1 MILRVNSER
10 EPRGAL
16 SAHRFV
22 LLASGVGLGAAT
34 FFAGPGGSP
43 NTSLPAFSVAHAGE
57 NAGRTAGFAD
67 IVEQVKPAVI
77 SVRVRVEGGQE
88 MMGVEDE
95 NGSDDAL
102 GSAEGFFR
110 HFGIPGGMIPD
121 RTRGERFPMGQG
133 SGFFISADGY
143 AVTNAH
149 VLDTAESAE
158 ITTQDGKIY
167 TAKVIGTDPKTDLAL
182 IKADQRADFPFVKLA
197 DSVPRVGDRVF
208 ALGNPF
214 GLGGTVTTGIVSAR
228 NRDIGTS
235 AYEDFIQ
242 IDAPV
247 NLGNSG
253 GPAFDVDGN
262 VVAVNTAIFSPSGGF
277 VAIPSDTVKIVVAQL
292 KDKGVVRHGWMGA
305 QVQSVTTDIAD
316 SVGMKSAQGAVVV
329 EPQPDGPA
337 VKAGILSGDVITSVN
352 GQPVKDARDLA
363 KQIRTMAPDSTIKLV
378 VLRQGEEK
386 TISVTLGELPNEGQ
400 ARASVED
407 HENAGDDAPRLGL
420 TLAPTAKVMDSSSE
434 GVVVTAIDPD
444 GRAARQ
450 GVKVGDVILE
460 VGGKAVSTPADVR
473 DALGDAHADGKR
485 TVLMR
490 ISSEEG
496 TRFVAVPLG

>member
-1 MILRVNSER
+1 MIPRVNSDGK
-10 EPRGAL
+10 PRGAL
-16 SAHRFV
+16 SARRLV
-22 LLASGVGLGAAT
+22 LLASSAALAAT
-34 FFAGPGGSP
+34 FFAGPGGS
-43 NTSLPAFSVAHAGE
+43 
-57 NAGRTAGFAD
+57 
-67 IVEQVKPAVI
+67 
-77 SVRVRVEGGQE
+77 SVRGKVEGGQE
-88 MMGVEDE
+88 MTGLEDE
-95 NGSDDAL
+95 NSSGDAL

-110 HFGIPGGMIPD
+110 RFGIPGGMSHD
-121 RTRGERFPMGQG
+121 RTRPQSFTMGQG

-149 VLDTAESAE
+149 ALDTAESAE
-158 ITTQDGKIY
+158 VTTQDGMIY
-167 TAKVIGTDPKTDLAL
+167 TAKVIGTDPNTDLAL
-182 IKADQRADFPFVKLA
+182 IKVDQRADFPFVNLA
-197 DSVPRVGDRVF
+197 GSVPRVGDRVF
-208 ALGNPF
+208 TLGNPF

-253 GPAFDVDGN
+253 GPAFDVDGY
-262 VVAVNTAIFSPSGGF
+262 VVAVSTAIFSPSGGS

-292 KDKGVVRHGWMGA
+292 KDKGVVRHGWMGV
-305 QVQSVTTDIAD
+305 QVQSVTTGIAD
-316 SVGMKSAQGAVVV
+316 GFGMKSAQGALVV

-352 GQPVKDARDLA
+352 GQPAKDARDLA

-386 TISVTLGELPNEGQ
+386 TVSVTLGELPNEG
-400 ARASVED
+400 RASVED
-407 HENAGDDAPRLGL
+407 HENAGDDAPQLGL
-420 TLAPTAKVMDSSSE
+420 TVAPAAKVMDSSSE
-434 GVVVTAIDPD
+434 GVAVTAIDLD

-450 GVKVGDVILE
+450 GVKVGDVILN
-460 VGGKAVSTPADVR
+460 VAGKAVSTPADVR